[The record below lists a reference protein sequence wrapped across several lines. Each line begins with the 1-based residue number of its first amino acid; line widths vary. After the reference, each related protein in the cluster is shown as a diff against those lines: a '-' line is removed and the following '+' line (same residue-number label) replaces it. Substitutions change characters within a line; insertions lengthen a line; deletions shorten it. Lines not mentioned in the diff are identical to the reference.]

1 MLTIDQIE
9 QRRDILKITLQSSE
23 ESLLDLKERSKIIK
37 KEVANMKG
45 AILELDRLI
54 DGVDYA
60 AK

>member
-1 MLTIDQIE
+1 MLTIPE
-9 QRRDILKITLQSSE
+9 LEARRDILKTTLHSSE

-54 DGVDYA
+54 DGVEYA
-60 AK
+60 TH

>member
-37 KEVANMKG
+37 KEVATMKG